1 MEKRIEQYL
10 EHLSETL
17 PSAPGIVFGDK
28 NFTYFEFNV
37 LCNQLSHILIE
48 NLNPNKASYIG
59 IYMDRSPEML
69 IAIFAILKA
78 GAAYVPIDPKF
89 PEARVSL
96 MIENADIDILITQ
109 NKYSNNKTLNSS
121 GCKLIT
127 ADIENWQYT
136 AQPVSNPEKPGFI
149 NEVAYILYTSGSTG
163 VPKGAMLGHHSV
175 INLLIYMQ
183 KQYPLEQPDVIL
195 FKSPFTFDGSVWEIF
210 GWLLPQCK
218 LCIAL
223 PGVEKDPALLF
234 DTFVKYRINFA
245 FFVSSMLSV
254 FIDYLDVIKPTYS
267 DFAFKWMSVGGE
279 VVTPLLVRRFYKY
292 FDPAECGLI
301 NVYGP
306 TETCVYATI
315 HYCRQDVEYH
325 KVPVGKTVNNDF
337 IYILDE
343 NLNPVEN
350 GKSGEIFIGGAG
362 VAYGYLKQE
371 VLTSQKFLPD
381 PFRPG
386 SKIYRTGDIGLILP
400 DGELDFIGRTDNQ
413 VKLRGQRIE
422 LGEIEHAILKI
433 GGIKEAVAEVRKA
446 GNLQEQLIGFFVKI
460 NSGLV
465 ADNSTQLITGDEKA
479 RLTAKLSN
487 LLPAFMIPDEFVE
500 YKHFPLSFNGKTD
513 RKLLQLPEIQNIG
526 EESVAPLFEGVKGKL
541 QSIWKQLLKQN
552 DIKDDDHFFK
562 LGGHSLI
569 AASMSTQVL
578 KETGVQLSL
587 DEVFRYP
594 VFGELADCL
603 LSKKS
608 LIQKLNGINKVT
620 RNRDAYP
627 VLPSQ
632 QELWVLHKMDITGT
646 HHNIVFELDITGYA
660 DYERFNAALNFTIRD
675 YEIFRTTFEIQENE
689 LMQIVSDELQY
700 QVFFHDF
707 SRFSIS
713 LATEK
718 LKKLILET
726 GQTHINL
733 DRLPLFAFHWIKL
746 ADSKFKI
753 IFLIHHLIFDGG
765 SMFPL
770 FSNIKSHYLDLKNSD
785 EYHPLAPEIQNID
798 HAVWFTSKYTR
809 QPDTDLL
816 QYWVQQFKTIP
827 NDLKLKFR
835 KSAEFENIAKFGE
848 RYWWTIEKQLL
859 DQLKSLASLK
869 NCSLFSL
876 LLTCYKINLFKHSGN
891 PDIVV
896 GTPFAN
902 RSLPEEEWLIGYFTN
917 MLALRDTIKASQGF
931 ATLLDHV
938 QQTNLNGFSHSGLSF
953 GQLVNHLELYT
964 TPGHYPLF
972 QVIFVLQN
980 WAFPDMEFDGLL
992 LKQKELGSNAVK
1004 AELYLNAEETDH
1016 GMEFWIEFDTALY
1029 DQKDI
1034 IAFADDFN
1042 KILRNVI
1049 LNPDGLIFEIAEIEE
1064 HNDIRS
1070 IHKPACVVIGETN
1083 LLVRCC
1089 EMLFQ
1094 AGILVEAI
1102 ISPDNQCISWAVGN
1116 NIPFYNSYQGI
1127 EALMSE
1133 QKSYDYIFSIVNS
1146 VVLREGIINKARIAV
1161 INYHDSLL
1169 PENAGLFASN
1179 WAILKGSSQHGIT
1192 WHKVLPKLDA
1202 GDILVQKS
1210 FEINKEETAS
1220 VVNLR
1225 SYESAIQA
1233 FGELILGLKSGG
1245 LTVKS
1250 QNLTQRSYNNRFKR
1264 PNGICWVDFN
1274 HTAEDIYKLCKAC
1287 DMGSYVY
1294 NEFGL
1299 PRLVINNQ
1307 LYILKN
1313 INTVKTQNDAKPGS
1327 VISLESNTIIIATA
1341 KDAVTISE
1349 FYSAEGDLISVGQF
1363 AERHNLKSGS
1373 IIPLSSEYG
1382 STDFPVYRYK
1392 QYIQNES
1399 FWVEK
1404 LLNYEPLTIPVLS
1417 VTENLK
1423 KGSSYSNRRFLVS
1436 AEAINALK
1444 NNESAENAGLK
1455 LASAV
1460 ALFIAK
1466 MNDSNSVILPVI
1478 IDNETIPLINKS
1490 VPVEFNFD
1498 KQKSFSDQIEDLIHS
1513 VQTQILKGSFFRDI
1527 FIRHPQLAL
1536 IHPDFRFYNS
1546 LITFIIGG
1554 KHQRLSD
1561 NIQTDCIYFMIEENS
1576 IEVVFQNVFINL
1588 QHKEYEYFIFHLE
1601 QFLIKLAFAENNI
1614 KSLSL
1619 LTDAEL
1625 TSLTHPAT
1633 KNENSSI
1640 NRGTVLQMFTTL
1652 VKAIPDSIA
1661 IIQGNIKVTYSQL
1674 DNMADNICRILLS
1687 KGLTAGEPVGIISHR
1702 SPAVVSGIL
1711 GILKAGGAYLPLDLN
1726 YPDSRLKVIIELSAL
1741 KFALVSEEAASIFY
1755 DKIPYLINLDNYK
1768 IESQV
1773 IPVPNINV
1781 QSPAYIIFTS
1791 GSTGKPKGVEISH
1804 LALNSFVCNALKR
1817 YEFSKTDRVLQFATL
1832 TFDTAVEEI
1841 FVTLCSGATLVLRNN
1856 EPVISAGELL
1866 NLAIEQQIT
1875 VLDLPTA
1882 YWQQL
1887 ILTMENEEKE
1897 FPDSVRMV
1905 IIGGEA
1911 AQEQGIRVWKKIARD
1926 KIRLLNTY
1934 GPTETTVVASCC
1946 YLDESDADGSFPIGI
1961 PMGETQFYIVDQD
1974 LNPVLNGMPGQL
1986 LISGPQLA
1994 TRYVGE
2000 EEQTRLKFLGNHLS
2014 KDPDSRLYLSGDLVK
2029 QNKSGFFIYLGRVD
2043 SQVKIRGFRV
2053 EPQEIDHIL
2062 SSSELINSSFTKVD
2076 VKGDL
2081 KRLVSYV
2088 VPKQTNQGIEKTL
2101 TEFLKD
2107 KLPGYM
2113 IPSAIVV
2120 LEAFPLNRN
2129 LKIDTSALPTPVFS
2143 EFAEADE
2150 ILSETEI
2157 RLKAL
2162 FLETLKIDNCGASLS
2177 FFVLGGNS
2185 LLSLTLVS
2193 KMHETFG
2200 LDLPIARVYENPSIR
2215 QLAAVIDSVAKIPE
2229 ISKPI
2234 KFSNKYISQLQAGD
2248 TNPPVFS
2255 VYLDAAN
2262 GWLPALLGD
2271 KQTFF
2276 AFLPEGSDGER
2287 VKHNKVETIAKNFIE
2302 TMLQLYPD
2310 GKIHL
2315 IGFSFGGLVA
2325 LEIAVQLKKIGINL
2339 QSLTLIDTVA
2349 PEVWREMIKSADLKA
2364 VYKWTVQRLKT
2375 FRYFIVFKKL
2385 PSSLRSSYILS
2396 KWRRAAFR
2404 YQPLADDLSIKFY
2417 LLRSSQSLSDLPLLG
2432 WENWPVFNIDVTVFE
2447 GDHHSIIR
2455 KRENVDRIAQWL
2467 KAHILRNGNA

>member
-1 MEKRIEQYL
+1 MQKRIEHYL
-10 EHLSETL
+10 EHLSDIL
-17 PSAPGIVFGDK
+17 PSARGIVFGDR

-89 PEARVSL
+89 PESRVSL
-96 MIENADIDILITQ
+96 MIENADIEILITQ
-109 NKYSNNKTLNSS
+109 NKYSNNKALYSS

-127 ADIENWQYT
+127 ADIENWQYA
-136 AQPVSNPEKPGFI
+136 AQSVSNPEKPGVV
-149 NEVAYILYTSGSTG
+149 NKVAYVLYTSGSTG

-183 KQYPLEQPDVIL
+183 KQYPLEQQDVIL

-234 DTFVKYRINFA
+234 NTFVKYRINFA

-254 FIDYLDVIKPTYS
+254 FIDYLDVIKPSYS

-279 VVTPLLVRRFYKY
+279 VVTPLLVKRFYKY
-292 FDPAECGLI
+292 FNPNECGLI

-315 HYCRQDVEYH
+315 HYCRHDVVYH
-325 KVPVGKTVNNDF
+325 KVPVGKTVDNDF

-350 GKSGEIFIGGAG
+350 GKSGEIFIGGEG

-371 VLTSQKFLPD
+371 ALTFQKFLPD

-386 SKIYRTGDIGLILP
+386 KKIYRTGDIGLILP

-433 GGIKEAVAEVRKA
+433 GGIKEAVAEVRKT
-446 GNLQEQLIGFFVKI
+446 GNLPEQLIGFFVKI

-479 RLTAKLSN
+479 QLTAKLSN

-513 RKLLQLPEIQNIG
+513 RKLLQLPEIQSIG
-526 EESVAPLFEGVKGKL
+526 EESVAPLFEGVKGKI

-552 DIKDDDHFFK
+552 EIKDDDHFFK

-569 AASMSTQVL
+569 AASMSTLVL
-578 KETGVQLSL
+578 KETGLQLSL

-594 VFGELADCL
+594 VFGELADYL
-603 LSKKS
+603 LSKNS
-608 LIQKLNGINKVT
+608 LNQQLNNIKKVT
-620 RNRDAYP
+620 RNRNAYP
-627 VLPSQ
+627 VLPNQ
-632 QELWVLHKMDITGT
+632 QELYVLHKMDVTGT

-660 DYERFNAALNFTIRD
+660 DYERFNKALNFTIRD
-675 YEIFRTTFEIQENE
+675 YEIFRTTFEIQGNE

-700 QVFFHDF
+700 QVFFHDY
-707 SRFSIS
+707 SKLLKNS
-713 LATEK
+713 ATEK
-718 LKKLILET
+718 LKKLILEI
-726 GQTHINL
+726 GQTHFNF

-746 ADSKFKI
+746 TDSKFKI

-765 SMFPL
+765 SMFPF
-770 FSNIKSHYLDLKNSD
+770 FSNIKSHYLNLKNSD
-785 EYHPLAPEIQNID
+785 EYYSLAPEIQNID
-798 HAVWFTSKYTR
+798 HAVWFKSKDTR
-809 QPDTDLL
+809 QTDADLL
-816 QYWVQQFKTIP
+816 QYWGQQFKTIP
-827 NDLKLKFR
+827 NYLKLKFR
-835 KSAEFENIAKFGE
+835 KSAESENIAKFGQ
-848 RYWWTIEKQLL
+848 RYWWTIEKQQL

-869 NCSLFSL
+869 NSSLFSL

-902 RSLPEEEWLIGYFTN
+902 RSLPEEEWLIGYFTH
-917 MLALRDTIKASQGF
+917 MLAFRNTIEASQGF

-953 GQLVNHLELYT
+953 GQLVNYLGLHI

-980 WAFPDMEFDGLL
+980 WAFPDMEFDGLV

-1004 AELYLNAEETDH
+1004 AELYLNAEETDY

-1034 IAFADDFN
+1034 IAFANDLN
-1042 KILRNVI
+1042 KILKNVI
-1049 LNPDGLIFEIAEIEE
+1049 LKPDGLISEIAEIEE
-1064 HNDIRS
+1064 HNDIKS
-1070 IHKPACVVIGETN
+1070 FQKPTCVVIGETN

-1089 EMLFQ
+1089 ELLFQ
-1094 AGILVEAI
+1094 AGFLVETI

-1116 NIPFYNSYQGI
+1116 NIPFHNSYQGI
-1127 EALMSE
+1127 DKLLSE
-1133 QKSYDYIFSIVNS
+1133 QKRYDYIFSIVNS
-1146 VVLREGIINKARIAV
+1146 VVLREGIINKARVAV

-1179 WAILKGSSQHGIT
+1179 WAILKGSLRHGIT
-1192 WHKVLPKLDA
+1192 WHKVLPLLDT

-1210 FEINKEETAS
+1210 FEIKEEETAS

-1225 SYESAIQA
+1225 SYELAIQG
-1233 FGELILGLKSGG
+1233 FEELILSLKSGS

-1250 QNLTQRSYNNRFKR
+1250 QNLTQRSYNNKFKR

-1274 HTAEDIYKLCKAC
+1274 QTAEDIYKLCKAC
-1287 DMGSYVY
+1287 DMGSHVY

-1299 PRLVINNQ
+1299 PRLMINNQ

-1313 INTVKTQNDAKPGS
+1313 IKTVKTQNDAKPGF
-1327 VISLESNTIIIATA
+1327 VISLELNTISIATA

-1349 FYSAEGDLISVGQF
+1349 LYSAEGDLISVDQF
-1363 AERHNLKSGS
+1363 VKRYNLETGS
-1373 IIPLSSEYG
+1373 VIPLSSDKG
-1382 STDFPVYRYK
+1382 STDFPEYWYK
-1392 QYIQNES
+1392 QFIQNES

-1404 LLNYEPLTIPVLS
+1404 LLKYKPLTIPVLS

-1423 KGSSYSNRRFLVS
+1423 KKSSYSSRGLVIS
-1436 AEAINALK
+1436 AEAINTLG
-1444 NNESAENAGLK
+1444 NDESAENSKLK
-1455 LASAV
+1455 LAVAV

-1466 MNDSNSVILPVI
+1466 MNDSNSVILPI
-1478 IDNETIPLINKS
+1478 IVDKKPNPLINKS
-1490 VPVEFNFD
+1490 IPVEFNFD
-1498 KQKSFSDQIEDLIHS
+1498 KLKSFSDQIADLIQS
-1513 VQTQILKGSFFRDI
+1513 VQAQISKGSFFRDI
-1527 FIRHPQLAL
+1527 FIRHPQLSA

-1546 LITFIIGG
+1546 LITIIIADND
-1554 KHQRLSD
+1554 QMLSD
-1561 NIQTDCIYFMIEENS
+1561 NIQNNS
-1576 IEVVFQNVFINL
+1576 INFVIGKNSIDVVFQNVYNNL
-1588 QHKEYEYFIFHLE
+1588 QHEEYEYFMFHIE
-1601 QFLIKLAFAENNI
+1601 QFLLKLTLSEKSI

-1619 LTDAEL
+1619 LTDAEF
-1625 TSLTHPAT
+1625 TSLIHPAT
-1633 KNENSSI
+1633 KNKNYSI
-1640 NRGTVLQMFTTL
+1640 NHGTVLQLFTAI
-1652 VKAIPDSIA
+1652 VKANPDAIA
-1661 IIQGNIKVTYSQL
+1661 IVQENLKVTYAQL

-1702 SPAVVSGIL
+1702 SPAIVSGIL
-1711 GILKAGGAYLPLDLN
+1711 GILKAGGAYLPLDKN
-1726 YPDSRLKVIIELSAL
+1726 YPNSRLKEIIELSAL
-1741 KFALVSEEAASIFY
+1741 KFALVYDEAASIFN
-1755 DKIPYLINLDNYK
+1755 DKIQYLINIDNYK
-1768 IESQV
+1768 IEPQV
-1773 IPVPNINV
+1773 IPVPNISA

-1804 LALNSFVCNALKR
+1804 LSLKSFVNSAIKR

-1832 TFDTAVEEI
+1832 TFDTSVEEI

-1856 EPVISAGELL
+1856 EPVISTNELL
-1866 NLAIEQQIT
+1866 NLVNKQQIT

-1887 ILTMENEEKE
+1887 ILVMEREGKK

-1911 AQEQGIRVWKKIARD
+1911 AQGQGIRVWKKLVGD
-1926 KIRLLNTY
+1926 KINLLNTY
-1934 GPTETTVVASCC
+1934 GPTETTVVASSC
-1946 YLDESDADGSFPIGI
+1946 YLNKSYADGSFPIGI
-1961 PMGETQFYIVDQD
+1961 PMGETKFYIVDQD
-1974 LNPVLNGMPGQL
+1974 LNPVINGMPGQL

-1994 TRYVGE
+1994 TRYVGD
-2000 EEQTRLKFLGNHLS
+2000 EEQTRLKFLANHLS
-2014 KDPDSRLYLSGDLVK
+2014 TDPDSRLYLSGDLVK
-2029 QNKSGFFIYLGRVD
+2029 QDKNGLFFYLGRVD
-2043 SQVKIRGFRV
+2043 NQVKLRGFRI
-2053 EPQEIDHIL
+2053 EPQEIDYIL
-2062 SSSELINSSFTKVD
+2062 SSSELIHSSFTKVD
-2076 VKGDL
+2076 VKDDL

-2088 VPKQTNQGIEKTL
+2088 ILKLKNQGVEKIL
-2101 TEFLKD
+2101 TEYLKE
-2107 KLPGYM
+2107 KLPDYM

-2120 LEAFPLNRN
+2120 LDAFPLNRN

-2150 ILSETEI
+2150 VLSETEK
-2157 RLKAL
+2157 RLKEL
-2162 FLETLKIDNCGASLS
+2162 YLETLKIDKCGASLS

-2185 LLSLTLVS
+2185 LLSLTLIS
-2193 KMHETFG
+2193 RIHETFG

-2215 QLAAVIDSVAKIPE
+2215 QLAALIDSVAKVSG

-2234 KFSNKYISQLQAGD
+2234 KFTNKYMSQLQAGD

-2276 AFLPEGSDGER
+2276 AFLPKGSDGER
-2287 VKHNKVETIAKNFIE
+2287 IKHIKVEAIAKNFIE

-2325 LEIAVQLKKIGINL
+2325 LEIAIQLKKMGINL
-2339 QSLTLIDTVA
+2339 LSLTLIDTVA
-2349 PEVWREMIKSADLKA
+2349 PEVWREMIKSADFRA
-2364 VYKWTVQRLKT
+2364 VYKWSLQRLKT

-2396 KWRRAAFR
+2396 KWRRAAYR
-2404 YQPLADDLSIKFY
+2404 YQPLADNLSIKFY
-2417 LLRSSQSLSDLPLLG
+2417 LLRSSQSLTDLPLLG
-2432 WENWPVFNIDVTVFE
+2432 WENWPVFNIDVAVFE
-2447 GDHHSIIR
+2447 GDHHSVIR
-2455 KRENVDRIAQWL
+2455 KKENVNQIAQWL
-2467 KAHILRNGNA
+2467 KAHILKK